1 MLYNIFMDPIPQEAS
16 VQMQKVLEL
25 LKHDLATIRTGRATP
40 SLVENI
46 VINAYNGSAK
56 LKVIELAT
64 IAAQDTQTLVITPFD
79 HATIHEIEKGIQ
91 EANIG
96 ISPVIDS
103 TIIRI
108 SLPPLST
115 ERRQELIH
123 LMKQKLE
130 NGKILLRQSRQEG
143 MTEVKKLDT
152 SEDETKRLE
161 KEVQTTTD
169 KFMAQVESLGKQK
182 EEELLS
188 I

>member
-1 MLYNIFMDPIPQEAS
+1 MDLIPQE
-16 VQMQKVLEL
+16 VGNHMQKVLDL
-25 LKHDLATIRTGRATP
+25 LKHDLATVRTGRATP

-46 VINAYNGSAK
+46 VISAYGGSAK

-64 IAAQDTQTLVITPFD
+64 IAASDTQTLVITPFD

-96 ISPVIDS
+96 VSPVVDS
-103 TIIRI
+103 TLIRI
-108 SLPPLST
+108 TLPPLST

-130 NGKILLRQSRQEG
+130 NGKILLRQARQEG
-143 MTEVKKLDT
+143 MNEVKKNDT
-152 SEDETKRLE
+152 LSEDEVKRME
-161 KEVQTTTD
+161 KEVQAVTD
-169 KFMAQVESLGKQK
+169 KYMLAIEALGKQK
-182 EEELLS
+182 EEELLQ

>member
-1 MLYNIFMDPIPQEAS
+1 MEPIIQDVVSHME
-16 VQMQKVLEL
+16 KVLEL
-25 LKHDLATIRTGRATP
+25 LKHDIATIRTGRASP

-46 VINAYNGSAK
+46 IISAYEGSAK

-79 HATIHEIEKGIQ
+79 HATIHDIEKGIQ

-96 ISPVIDS
+96 VSPVVDS
-103 TIIRI
+103 TLIRI

-130 NGKILLRQSRQEG
+130 NGKILLRQARQDG
-143 MTEVKKLDT
+143 MTQVKKDDSL
-152 SEDETKRLE
+152 SEDDVKRME
-161 KEVQTTTD
+161 KEVQAVTD
-169 KFMAQVESLGKQK
+169 KYILSIENLGKQK
-182 EEELLS
+182 EEELLQ